1 MSGWHYLLAAGV
13 AALLAAVF
21 TPWAKRLAWRV
32 GAIDQPG
39 EARRVHKKPTPR
51 LGGLAIYGAFV
62 LTVLIFLP
70 WSRELAALLVGI
82 TILVIVGALDD
93 RKPLSPWIKL
103 IWQIIASLIALAGGI
118 GISQITNPL
127 GGTFDLSWG
136 RTAFAFGGIHFHIT
150 PIANLLSIIWM
161 VGLINVINFL
171 DGLDGLATG
180 VSGIAAVVI
189 FLLAVGPNVHQ
200 PIVALLAIILAG
212 SAFGFLPYNF
222 FPAKIFLGDSGAY
235 LMGLTLA
242 MLAIYSGAK
251 LATVCLVLGFTIL
264 DGIWTVLRRV
274 WRHAS
279 PFRPDR
285 GHFHHLL
292 IDTGLPQLQAVLIM
306 YAIAIVFGT
315 MALFSGSYAKLVA
328 LIILT
333 FLMAV
338 AILLLA
344 LIVAHRRQKTNQA
357 N

>member
-1 MSGWHYLLAAGV
+1 VSGWHYLLAGAV
-13 AALLAAVF
+13 AFALAAAF

-32 GAIDQPG
+32 GAIDYPG
-39 EARRVHKKPTPR
+39 EARRVHKQPTPR
-51 LGGLAIYGAFV
+51 LGGLAIYAAFV
-62 LTVLIFLP
+62 IAVLLFLP
-70 WSRELAALLVGI
+70 WSRELAALLIGI
-82 TILVIVGALDD
+82 TILVVVGAIDD
-93 RKPLSPWIKL
+93 RQPVSPWVKL
-103 IWQIIASLIALAGGI
+103 FWQIVASLVALSGGI
-118 GISQITNPL
+118 GIVSLTNPL

-136 RTAFAFGGIHFHIT
+136 RTAFELGGLHFHIS

-180 VSGIAAVVI
+180 VSGIAATVI
-189 FLLAVGPNVHQ
+189 FLLSVGPNVHQ

-222 FPAKIFLGDSGAY
+222 FPAKIFVGDSGAY

-251 LATVCLVLGFTIL
+251 LATVSLVLGFTIL

-292 IDTGLPQLQAVLIM
+292 IDAGLPQLQAVLIM

-315 MALFSGSYAKLVA
+315 VALFTGSYAKLVT
-328 LIILT
+328 LIVLT

-338 AILLLA
+338 TILLLA
-344 LIVAHRRQKTNQA
+344 LLVVRRRLPAAKSD
-357 N
+357 